1 MARCAGV
8 DPHRS
13 AEVQILVRDGRHVDD
28 SLDPLWQQLSEE
40 GSAAATM
47 VGAHLMATGQL
58 RDDIEL
64 DEVRDVLWNYL
75 MINTYEALVLERG
88 GHWTGTRT
96 GWRAQSLPPSARR
109 DEGLRGSPRSG
120 GNQLRWRARTGI
132 VRTPR
137 VFFSYSAKPG

>member
-1 MARCAGV
+1 M
-8 DPHRS
+8 
-13 AEVQILVRDGRHVDD
+13 DD
-28 SLDPLWQQLSEE
+28 SLDPVWQQLSEE

-88 GHWTGTRT
+88 WALDRYAD
-96 GWRAQSLPPSARR
+96 WL
-109 DEGLRGSPRSG
+109 
-120 GNQLRWRARTGI
+120 ARTVIASLCPQG
-132 VRTPR
+132 
-137 VFFSYSAKPG
+137 